1 MFGNYRGQEG
11 ESIPAHRAA
20 RVSNFTDPSEDSTRS
35 RPNRRQRQSSNAA
48 SEVSSSASSP
58 ERDTDAEFY
67 MVQPNDSQSSIGVVP
82 LHELNMKEKERR
94 GPPINMLPSEILI
107 AIFSKLSSPHDLRH
121 CMLVSKTWA
130 GHSVGLLWHRPVCN
144 NMNTMINV
152 AQTVSREH
160 TFFKY
165 EDLIKRLNLASQP
178 LAKEVNDGT
187 LEAMSGCKK
196 IERLTL
202 TGCQMITDSGIMA
215 LIDGNH
221 YLLALDVSGIV
232 GVTDATLLMAASNCK
247 RLQGLNVTGNVEI
260 TDRSV
265 IAIAEGCKHLK
276 RVSIG
281 DSICP
286 LKTNQS
292 TAQTQ

>member
-1 MFGNYRGQEG
+1 MFGNYRGQGRET
-11 ESIPAHRAA
+11 IPAHRAA
-20 RVSNFTDPSEDSTRS
+20 KTSNFIDPSDNSTRR
-35 RPNRRQRQSSNAA
+35 RPNRRQRESSNAA
-48 SEVSSSASSP
+48 SEVSSTASSP

-82 LHELNMKEKERR
+82 LHELNMKEKEKR

-107 AIFSKLSSPHDLRH
+107 AIFSKLTSPHDLRH

-130 GHSVGLLWHRPVCN
+130 GHSVGLLWHRPCCN
-144 NMNTMINV
+144 NVTMMFNV

-178 LAKEVNDGT
+178 LAKEVSNGT

-202 TGCQMITDSGIMA
+202 TGCSMLTDSGIMA

-221 YLLALDVSGIV
+221 YLLALDVSGIA
-232 GVTDATLLMAASNCK
+232 GVTDATLLMAAANSK
-247 RLQGLNVTGNVEI
+247 RLQGLNVSGNVEI

-276 RVSIG
+276 RVSHSG
-281 DSICP
+281 PFSLSRLTK
-286 LKTNQS
+286 LK
-292 TAQTQ
+292 AQTQ